1 MNEKGNKERQGALSL
16 LLIFREH
23 LLRIQLAWWHATV
36 HPVSPSR
43 LQIQTADSLPPAVH
57 GVNADVPLGGRG
69 NMLPILFTMSHTLSC
84 VSLRTCA
91 VLFQFMS
98 TAGPRARCS
107 EFNERNYLGV
117 LFPFF
122 LFSFS
127 LLFVQQQTGQRA
139 HLGTWHV
146 I

>member
-43 LQIQTADSLPPAVH
+43 LQIRTADSLPPAVH

-69 NMLPILFTMSHTLSC
+69 EHASHLVYNESYFVLCFSEDMRSTFPVHEHSWASC
-84 VSLRTCA
+84 QMFR
-91 VLFQFMS
+91 
-98 TAGPRARCS
+98 
-107 EFNERNYLGV
+107 
-117 LFPFF
+117 
-122 LFSFS
+122 
-127 LLFVQQQTGQRA
+127 
-139 HLGTWHV
+139 